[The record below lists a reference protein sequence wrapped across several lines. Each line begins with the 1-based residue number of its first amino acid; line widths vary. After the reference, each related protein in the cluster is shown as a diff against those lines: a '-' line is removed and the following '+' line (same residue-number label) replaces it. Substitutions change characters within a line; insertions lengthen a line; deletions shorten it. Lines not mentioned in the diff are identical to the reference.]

1 MPARAF
7 TDVAVLGIF
16 LAALQAS
23 RQRVGDDF
31 PVTRLAEDLLTWA
44 RNGVLRELG
53 EWAVRHL
60 VASQSYE

>member
-7 TDVAVLGIF
+7 TDLAVLGIF

-31 PVTRLAEDLLTWA
+31 PVTWLAEDLLTWA